1 MKIKTE
7 QLVIG
12 GLLLWFLLARN
23 GNRKSNPAPPLDP
36 QKPAIP
42 PSTAKPTPA
51 QSLSARIR
59 SLEHCYHAVV

>member
-12 GLLLWFLLARN
+12 GLLLWFLLARKN
-23 GNRKSNPAPPLDP
+23 SRKSNPAPPLDTK
-36 QKPAIP
+36 QPAS
-42 PSTAKPTPA
+42 PSTAKHTA
-51 QSLSARIR
+51 EQALSARIR